1 MMEDR
6 VREKGMR
13 CEEQMAG
20 RRLCV
25 GETVT
30 LMANTQGMDLSRGSD
45 RLFSAKVTA

>member
-6 VREKGMR
+6 VREKEMR

-20 RRLCV
+20 RRLSV

-30 LMANTQGMDLSRGSD
+30 LMENTQGMDLTRGN
-45 RLFSAKVTA
+45 

>member
-30 LMANTQGMDLSRGSD
+30 LMENTQGMDLSRG
-45 RLFSAKVTA
+45 K